1 MANEKHCL
9 TDPEVNEISLLTAG
23 YSGADIKN
31 LCQEASLG
39 PIRSLLSFIN
49 IQNICPDQ
57 VCPVTLA
64 DFKSALTRVRAS
76 VSPGDLD
83 SYVSWDKLYGSGGT
97 AVSGT

>member
-1 MANEKHCL
+1 MSNEKHCL

-23 YSGADIKN
+23 YSGADMKT

-39 PIRSLLSFIN
+39 PIRSLSFIN
-49 IQNICPDQ
+49 IQNIRPDQ
-57 VCPVTLA
+57 VRPVTLD

-76 VSPGDLD
+76 VSPGDLN
-83 SYVSWDKLYGSGGT
+83 SYVSWDNLYGSGGT